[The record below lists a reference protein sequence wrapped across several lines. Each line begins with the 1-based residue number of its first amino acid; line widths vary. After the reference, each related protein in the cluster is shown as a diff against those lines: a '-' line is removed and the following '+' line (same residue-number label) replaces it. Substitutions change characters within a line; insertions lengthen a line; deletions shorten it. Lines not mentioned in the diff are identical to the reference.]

1 MDAFLK
7 YFIRL
12 LLLLNLVAVIVVI
25 GVAFSKWRAINK
37 KRQDCLII

>member
-1 MDAFLK
+1 MDAFFK
-7 YFIRL
+7 YLIRL

-37 KRQDCLII
+37 KTQDCLII

>member
-12 LLLLNLVAVIVVI
+12 LLLLNLVAVVIVI
-25 GVAFSKWRAINK
+25 GVAFSKWRAIK
-37 KRQDCLII
+37 KKVQDCLII

>member
-1 MDAFLK
+1 MDAFFK

-25 GVAFSKWRAINK
+25 GVAFSKWRALRK
-37 KRQDCLII
+37 KQTCLII